1 MHRQIKKGRRIR
13 RLLLIFTMI
22 SVFISGITPAYAFD
36 VPSID
41 TQKFPVEIYGDY
53 LEYRTKAEQI
63 VTKGKAYISYQDM
76 KISEIARVLDAPEST
91 VSVRLKRARE
101 QLKKRLEGWYA
112 DGK

>member
-1 MHRQIKKGRRIR
+1 MP
-13 RLLLIFTMI
+13 
-22 SVFISGITPAYAFD
+22 SYAFD

-76 KISEIARVLDAPEST
+76 KIAPKIFRQT
-91 VSVRLKRARE
+91 L
-101 QLKKRLEGWYA
+101 QLKTFSPRETLISGRVTTRQPAIFWFTT
-112 DGK
+112 